1 MVNLQIK
8 CLLGLPLCIAVD
20 YAFFLYTAREKGLG
34 HDQQMTVG
42 FMMLLIITPVD
53 KGSHAVK

>member
-8 CLLGLPLCIAVD
+8 CLLCLPLCIAVD

-53 KGSHAVK
+53 KGIHAVK